1 LPSFLFC
8 FQNNKISSLEVDFV
22 AFGVVATVKSILQD
36 STVTY
41 ETEIAACITSSDAY
55 VVSLLLQRG
64 LTVVS
69 PTPQNIVDASNY
81 FAAWMFRKKRDPQ
94 SSWIFYTDAER
105 FLNAYIDSQVATV
118 GSKLGIV
125 RANSVGD
132 DMVE

>member
-1 LPSFLFC
+1 LTY
-8 FQNNKISSLEVDFV
+8 
-22 AFGVVATVKSILQD
+22 GVVATVKSILQD
-36 STVTY
+36 SSVTY
-41 ETEIAACITSSDAY
+41 EAEIASCITSSDAY
-55 VVSLLLQRG
+55 VDSLLRQKG

-94 SSWIFYTDAER
+94 SSWIFFTDAER
-105 FLNAYIDSQVATV
+105 FLNAYCDSQVATV

-125 RANSVGD
+125 KSNTVGD